1 MKTLKKFSQPGL
13 IPIADWNDV
22 VQQITEIQNMS
33 VGGGLTLTKGPN
45 GWNLS
50 FVRAPLTI
58 ATISQPGLLV
68 TTGTVITGKIRPVKP
83 FVIEDVVAYV
93 GVESTNGDIDLD
105 IHISDTAD
113 DTDLG
118 TTIYDKGSTK
128 PTIAQDEFIIASA
141 KPDTTSVSAGQFLHV
156 DIDSVGE
163 GAESLTVI
171 IFGRE

>member
-1 MKTLKKFSQPGL
+1 MKTLKKYTKPGL
-13 IPIADWNDV
+13 IPLADINDI

-33 VGGGLTLTKGPN
+33 VGGGLELTKGPN

-50 FVRAPLTI
+50 FVRVPLTI
-58 ATISQPGLLV
+58 LTISQPGLLV
-68 TTGTVITGKIRPVKP
+68 TPGTVIVGKIRLVKP
-83 FVIEDVVAYV
+83 FVIEDIASYV
-93 GVESTNGDIDLD
+93 GAESTNGSIDLD

-113 DTDLG
+113 EDDLG

-128 PTIAQDEFIIASA
+128 PSIAQDEFITASA
-141 KPDTTSVSAGQFLHV
+141 KPDTTSISAGQFLHV

-163 GAESLTVI
+163 GAENLTVT